1 MSSKNKL
8 DQEVIDKILSFLE
21 NLEYGTI
28 QITVH
33 DSQVTQIEK
42 GEKYRFALKKNN
54 EGFRSAR
61 GE

>member
-1 MSSKNKL
+1 MSSKHKI
-8 DQEVIDKILSFLE
+8 DQEVIDKIISLLE
-21 NLEYGTI
+21 NIEFGTV

-54 EGFRSAR
+54 EKLRSVN
-61 GE
+61 GN